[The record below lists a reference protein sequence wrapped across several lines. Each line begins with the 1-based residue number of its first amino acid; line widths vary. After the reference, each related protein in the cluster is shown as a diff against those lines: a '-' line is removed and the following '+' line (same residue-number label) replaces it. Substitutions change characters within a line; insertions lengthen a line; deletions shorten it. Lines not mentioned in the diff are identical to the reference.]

1 MTRGVIVLKNQEI
14 EFRQLRSDQPS
25 WLRLTLR
32 LAGFGQ
38 AKQALTQLCR
48 VAISHSLGNPSK
60 FLSRSTWGKI
70 MQKRSVLLRIMGLL
84 LAPIVAFNLQSQD
97 KSPLKLIQKVP
108 MPNVK
113 GRLDHFGVDVKGGR
127 LFVAALGDTQN
138 SVEVIDLKSGKWLSS
153 IPGQSKP
160 QGLFYSPNFK
170 KLFVAN
176 GGDGTCKIFAVDTFK
191 LIESLPVGTDADHV
205 GYDPATK
212 YLYVGFGDAKS
223 GGLAVID
230 TRSNK
235 HITDIKTDARPG
247 GIKIEKSRPQI
258 YVTLSGATRLGV
270 VDLKKREQV
279 VAWPTGVQANV
290 ALALDE
296 SHHRLFDGVRDPA
309 KLIVLDTES
318 GKQVSQV
325 EGVSGI
331 DDLWYDASHKR
342 VYASGGRGF
351 EVGSVY
357 VYQQKDADHYEVIG
371 KVPTAPGAGTSFW
384 SPQLNRLYVAA
395 PSNDKEE
402 ASILV
407 FEPQP

>member
-1 MTRGVIVLKNQEI
+1 
-14 EFRQLRSDQPS
+14 
-25 WLRLTLR
+25 
-32 LAGFGQ
+32 
-38 AKQALTQLCR
+38 
-48 VAISHSLGNPSK
+48 
-60 FLSRSTWGKI
+60 

-84 LAPIVAFNLQSQD
+84 LAPIVAFHLQGQD
-97 KSPLKLIQKVP
+97 KSPLKLIQKIP
-108 MPNVK
+108 MPNVQ
-113 GRLDHFGVDVKGGR
+113 GRLDHFGCDVKGGR
-127 LFVAALGDTQN
+127 LFVAALGENQN
-138 SVEVIDLKSGKWLSS
+138 TVEVIDLRSRKWVSS

-176 GGDGTCKIFAVDTFK
+176 GTDGTCKIFAGDTLK
-191 LIESLPVGTDADHV
+191 LIDSLPIGTDADHV

-223 GGLAVID
+223 GGLAIID

-247 GIKIEKSRPQI
+247 GIKIEKSTAQI
-258 YVTLSGATRLGV
+258 SVTLSGASKLGV

-279 VAWPTGVQANV
+279 AVWPTGVQANV

-309 KLIVLDTES
+309 TLIVLNTES
-318 GKQVSQV
+318 GKQVSRV

-331 DDLWYDASHKR
+331 DDLWYDAARQR

-351 EVGSVY
+351 EAGFVY
-357 VYQQKDADHYEVIG
+357 AYRQKDADHYELTG
-371 KVPTAPGAGTSFW
+371 KVPTAAGA
-384 SPQLNRLYVAA
+384 
-395 PSNDKEE
+395 
-402 ASILV
+402 
-407 FEPQP
+407 

>member
-1 MTRGVIVLKNQEI
+1 MRK
-14 EFRQLRSDQPS
+14 P
-25 WLRLTLR
+25 
-32 LAGFGQ
+32 
-38 AKQALTQLCR
+38 
-48 VAISHSLGNPSK
+48 
-60 FLSRSTWGKI
+60 
-70 MQKRSVLLRIMGLL
+70 LL
-84 LAPIVAFNLQSQD
+84 LSWIVGLMSTPMLSVHSFIVGQD
-97 KSPLKLIQKVP
+97 KSPLKLVQKIR

-113 GRLDHFGVDVKGGR
+113 GRLDHFGVDLEGRR
-127 LFVAALGDTQN
+127 LFVAALGDDQN
-138 SVEVIDLKSGKWLSS
+138 TVEVIDLKMGKRVFS

-160 QGLFYSPNFK
+160 QGVFYSPEFK

-176 GGDGTCKIFAVDTFK
+176 GTDGTCKIFAGDTFK
-191 LIESLPVGTDADHV
+191 LIDNLPIGTDADHV
-205 GYDPATK
+205 GYDPATRS
-212 YLYVGFGDAKS
+212 LYVGFGDAKS

-247 GIKIEKSRPQI
+247 GIKIEKSRQQI
-258 YVTLSGATRLGV
+258 FVTLSGATRLGV
-270 VDLKKREQV
+270 IDLKKREQV
-279 VAWPTGVQANV
+279 TVWPTGVQTNV

-309 KLIVLDTES
+309 TLIVLNTES
-318 GKQVSQV
+318 GKQVSQI

-331 DDLWYDASHKR
+331 DDLWYDASHNR

-351 EVGSVY
+351 EVGFVY
-357 VYQQKDADHYEVIG
+357 IYQQKDSDHYELIG

-402 ASILV
+402 AAILV